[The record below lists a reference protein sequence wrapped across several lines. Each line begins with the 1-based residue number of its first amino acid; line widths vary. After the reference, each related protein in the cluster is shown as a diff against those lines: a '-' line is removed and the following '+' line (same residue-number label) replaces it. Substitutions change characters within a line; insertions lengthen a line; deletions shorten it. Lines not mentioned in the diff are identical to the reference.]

1 MLVCALAAVASVA
14 WILPDRL
21 HPTTQD
27 RDAPAATSRPAAAV
41 APRGGGPTAA
51 DEGEIGAASGGSALR
66 APNRRSRADL
76 PVESNGRP
84 NADVPLRI
92 TERGQGARTSR
103 QTVTLVVP
111 PRAPV
116 PQPSPRSSSPSTSSP
131 HSAAPPAA
139 AATPSA
145 GTTRAGTPFT
155 GAPGSSGT
163 AGGTGSGASP
173 GLSGADASGASSNA
187 VAPAPPAAAPVVLPP
202 RVISTP
208 GTSYPGDA
216 FRLTVRRQDLGAA
229 AAVEGSEGVVAIRA
243 LVLATGDVRSVE
255 VTASSG
261 SDALDRAAVDAVR
274 GWRFAPAT
282 RDGAPIAAY
291 VVLRIRYVVR

>member
-1 MLVCALAAVASVA
+1 MRRRIAAMLVCALAVAAIVA

-145 GTTRAGTPFT
+145 GTTRAG
-155 GAPGSSGT
+155 
-163 AGGTGSGASP
+163 
-173 GLSGADASGASSNA
+173 
-187 VAPAPPAAAPVVLPP
+187 
-202 RVISTP
+202 
-208 GTSYPGDA
+208 
-216 FRLTVRRQDLGAA
+216 
-229 AAVEGSEGVVAIRA
+229 
-243 LVLATGDVRSVE
+243 
-255 VTASSG
+255 
-261 SDALDRAAVDAVR
+261 
-274 GWRFAPAT
+274 
-282 RDGAPIAAY
+282 
-291 VVLRIRYVVR
+291 